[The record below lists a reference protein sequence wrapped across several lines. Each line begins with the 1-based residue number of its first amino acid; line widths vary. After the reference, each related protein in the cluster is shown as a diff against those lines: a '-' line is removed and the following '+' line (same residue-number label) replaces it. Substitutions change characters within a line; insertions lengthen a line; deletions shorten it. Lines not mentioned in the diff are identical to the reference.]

1 MSDSQV
7 TVDAVLIGV
16 IQLSV
21 PRRQLGQVLP
31 MSGSQGRGWN
41 RLMSQLFSPVQEKT
55 MTLFSA
61 IPGIAGLCWAALL
74 LHVVSGWLIHEATV
88 APTLPP
94 PLAGAGMGQC
104 FLLLSLQT

>member
-31 MSGSQGRGWN
+31 MSESQGRGWN

-74 LHVVSGWLIHEATV
+74 LHVALIDVHWWYSAGGWAR
-88 APTLPP
+88 
-94 PLAGAGMGQC
+94 
-104 FLLLSLQT
+104 